1 MTDYYKL
8 LGVTKESN
16 QSEIKKAYRKLAV
29 KHHPD
34 KGGDPEMFKQV
45 AEAYEVLSDPIK
57 KQQYDMLGVTDGNL
71 SMDPMD
77 MFKEF
82 ERMFS
87 GNIFQRQV
95 VDPTN
100 LTTHPF
106 SGFNKRNDPL
116 QSLFMNLNTNTN
128 LTSYSQTTTI
138 INGHR
143 KTIIN
148 DNGTI
153 TEITEKLNGDS
164 YIR

>member
-16 QSEIKKAYRKLAV
+16 QSDIKKAYRKLAV

-34 KGGDPEMFKQV
+34 KGGDSEIFKQV
-45 AEAYEVLSDPIK
+45 AEAYEILSDPQK
-57 KQQYDMLGVTDGNL
+57 KKQYDMLGVTDGNL
-71 SMDPMD
+71 SMDPMNL
-77 MFKEF
+77 FTEF

-87 GNIFQRQV
+87 KNIFKRQV

-100 LTTHPF
+100 LTSHPF
-106 SGFNKRNDPL
+106 SGFNNRNDPL
-116 QSLFMNLNTNTN
+116 QSLFMNINSNIN
-128 LTSYSQTTTI
+128 SYSQTTTI

-148 DNGTI
+148 DNGSI
-153 TEITEKLNGDS
+153 TEIIDKLNSDS
-164 YIR
+164 YLK

>member
-8 LGVTKESN
+8 LNVTKESN

-29 KHHPD
+29 QHHPD
-34 KGGDPEMFKQV
+34 KGGDPETFKQV
-45 AEAYEVLSDPIK
+45 AEAYEILSDHQK

-106 SGFNKRNDPL
+106 SGFNNRNDPL
-116 QSLFMNLNTNTN
+116 QSLFMNMNSNIN
-128 LTSYSQTTTI
+128 SYFQTTTI

-148 DNGTI
+148 DNGSI
-153 TEITEKLNGDS
+153 TEITDKLNSDS
-164 YIR
+164 YLK